1 MCSLSSPTPPLLLP
15 PLLLPPLNPPSTLPT
30 YREEIAYLM
39 ECADTN
45 KDGLLDYKEFTE
57 RFHQPA
63 ESIGFHLCVLIVHL
77 SDHLPQDRRLE
88 QFKCSPQGRELME
101 HFQHNMGCIEILGK
115 SKRIERVYFEVKESW
130 LQQWEEAQIQ
140 ESKRNFLHSVEMGS
154 QKKKLEGF
162 VSFCED
168 TIFEVSADS
177 KPRTPLAWPYAVIHD
192 SIMIQYGCS
201 KCFLTFPLCLL
212 QMDYMDSISGAE
224 NVELEMRAKQ
234 HRHKHTKALQLLPQY
249 VFM

>member
-1 MCSLSSPTPPLLLP
+1 MVMFCVHVCRLWKPSSAIPSELPWLLVLRWSALPPPPILPCSLSSLTPPLLP
-15 PLLLPPLNPPSTLPT
+15 SLLPPSPLPT

-88 QFKCSPQGRELME
+88 RFKCSPQGRELME
-101 HFQHNMGCIEILGK
+101 HFQCNMGCIEILGK

-140 ESKRNFLHSVEMGS
+140 ESKWTFLQSVEMGS

-162 VSFCED
+162 ISFCED
-168 TIFEVSADS
+168 TIFEVSTIILEHHKMIVS
-177 KPRTPLAWPYAVIHD
+177 CRT
-192 SIMIQYGCS
+192 
-201 KCFLTFPLCLL
+201 
-212 QMDYMDSISGAE
+212 
-224 NVELEMRAKQ
+224 
-234 HRHKHTKALQLLPQY
+234 
-249 VFM
+249 